1 MRQSQSDIKINH
13 KIINKAEIARQLG
26 VSRAYVSFLLRGKR
40 KNEQLLKKILEI
52 VKNVEKQY

>member
-1 MRQSQSDIKINH
+1 MRQSQSNIKINH